1 MKIEFK
7 PFSNGGWPMLKP
19 MLVRNKIPFVSSY
32 QKTMPKEAWDGTIET
47 VSQYAQ
53 PQFTSLDSAIKYFRN
68 DEMLILEN
76 EKSPDVDVKLFG
88 RLSRNWEWLHC
99 PRIHHVRDYRKTK
112 NGNWVLK

>member
-47 VSQYAQ
+47 VSKYARSS
-53 PQFTSLDSAIKYFRN
+53 FNSLDSAIEYFRS
-68 DEMLILEN
+68 DGMLILEN
-76 EKSPDVDVKLFG
+76 RKSPDVGSLSI
-88 RLSRNWEWLHC
+88 RLSSNYWEWLRC